1 MQIAIGLPDPKE
13 FSSMP
18 RLKLVQSRIQHYTSQ
33 QHTNT
38 VKIRLPIT
46 PTILQRIRDYWL
58 PKSEEPDIKCC
69 GQQLSYVF
77 SASFAQERSL
87 YQVSAPLTPPVTLL
101 GVTCHL
107 TMSWNQQR

>member
-18 RLKLVQSRIQHYTSQ
+18 RLKLVQSGIQHYTSQ

-46 PTILQRIRDYWL
+46 PTILQRILGYWL
-58 PKSEEPDIKCC
+58 PKSEEPDIKMLWAAVVICF
-69 GQQLSYVF
+69 L
-77 SASFAQERSL
+77 ASFAQERSL
-87 YQVSAPLTPPVTLL
+87 YQVSVPLTPPVTLL
-101 GVTCHL
+101 GVMCHL

>member
-1 MQIAIGLPDPKE
+1 MQIAIGLTDPKE

-18 RLKLVQSRIQHYTSQ
+18 RLKLVQSGIQRYTSQ

-58 PKSEEPDIKCC
+58 PKSEEPDIKNAVGSSCHMFFRLLSLRRDHC
-69 GQQLSYVF
+69 TKCQL
-77 SASFAQERSL
+77 L
-87 YQVSAPLTPPVTLL
+87 
-101 GVTCHL
+101 
-107 TMSWNQQR
+107 